1 MLLFKL
7 PFLKPN
13 PGVVIFETD
22 IHGRGGRGRSQA
34 SSRGGDKKT
43 EKGAPQDEIIKA
55 MAKLCLSN
63 AQVVA
68 NSLMKHKNE
77 PAMKVVRFCK
87 PAATQLVDAMM
98 DLRSATNILPEVRK
112 CIYLILTATAWLSN
126 SNSSLRSSPPLPIA

>member
-1 MLLFKL
+1 LLPLFENL
-7 PFLKPN
+7 PPTFSASRDPNTTENHLVPTLIFLLSSFLRNHPDNCEALLKMN
-13 PGVVIFETD
+13 GV
-22 IHGRGGRGRSQA
+22 
-34 SSRGGDKKT
+34 K
-43 EKGAPQDEIIKA
+43 
-55 MAKLCLSN
+55 
-63 AQVVA
+63 VVA